1 MTATAYFASL
11 RQSLIVVQE
20 TAQPVFSNGR
30 QIGESPGLYHRFE
43 DHRCVVSGQKQ
54 IDYMRQRIKASDA
67 PEMWELDATDVPEIT
82 DLLAEMATAD
92 TDRIRDI
99 IVDEEAG
106 PARQI
111 ILETA
116 RAVLLRSGVSE
127 RKAGQKATVT
137 A

>member
-1 MTATAYFASL
+1 
-11 RQSLIVVQE
+11 
-20 TAQPVFSNGR
+20 
-30 QIGESPGLYHRFE
+30 
-43 DHRCVVSGQKQ
+43 
-54 IDYMRQRIKASDA
+54 
-67 PEMWELDATDVPEIT
+67 
-82 DLLAEMATAD
+82 MATAD

-99 IVDEEAG
+99 IVAEEAG

-116 RAVLLRSGVSE
+116 RAVLLRTGVSE